1 MENKVIITQEL
12 NKFLTEV
19 VNNCT
24 KCQCCTFCHPLNEKT
39 NFCFFAYDCIRE
51 NFKLYQGWGERE

>member
-1 MENKVIITQEL
+1 MEEL

-24 KCQCCTFCHPLNEKT
+24 KCQDCIFCHILDDET

-51 NFKLYQGWGERE
+51 NFKLFQREFDE

>member
-1 MENKVIITQEL
+1 MEEL

-19 VNNCT
+19 INNCT
-24 KCQCCTFCHPLNEKT
+24 KCQCCTFCHSLDDKT
-39 NFCFFAYDCIRE
+39 SFCFFAYDCIRE